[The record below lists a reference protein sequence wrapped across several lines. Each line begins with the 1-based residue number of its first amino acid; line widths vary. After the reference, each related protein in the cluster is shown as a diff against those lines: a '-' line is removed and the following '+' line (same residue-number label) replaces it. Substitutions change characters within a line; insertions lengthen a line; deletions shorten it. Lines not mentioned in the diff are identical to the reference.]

1 MTFSKAYVI
10 IISAFFVV
18 ITSANYKA
26 NELEKKFV
34 EAGLI
39 NAHAIDKSIK
49 VDFISSGVRGALSDR
64 ANWIRSSL
72 SQ

>member
-1 MTFSKAYVI
+1 MKISKTYLI

-18 ITSANYKA
+18 ITSANCKA

-39 NAHAIDKSIK
+39 NVHAIDKSIK
-49 VDFISSGVRGALSDR
+49 VDLVNSGVCSAL
-64 ANWIRSSL
+64 
-72 SQ
+72 